1 MLMVSYKSE
10 LKIKELI
17 NKKKLSLLTIKEDF
31 PKKKL
36 NKCLKT
42 LKNSLNKINFLK
54 KKLILK
60 MPLNLIFT
68 V

>member
-17 NKKKLSLLTIKEDF
+17 NKKKLLLPMIKEDF
-31 PKKKL
+31 LKKKL
-36 NKCLKT
+36 NKCSKM
-42 LKNSLNKINFLK
+42 LKNSLNKIKFLK
-54 KKLILK
+54 KKSILK
-60 MPLNLIFT
+60 MPSNLTFI